1 MNIFFIT
8 IVVFAILFISTIW
21 LSMIISEKFPNSKI
35 TSFIKKHIM
44 DNYDGDDF

>member
-1 MNIFFIT
+1 MKALLIT
-8 IVVFAILFISTIW
+8 IVILAILFIGTIW
-21 LSMIISEKFPNSKI
+21 ASIVISERFPSSRI